1 MKILNRLWN
10 DEAGFIVSSELILL
24 SAIVVMGILVGMQ
37 TVREAVIGELAD
49 AAIALSS
56 INQSY
61 SFSGVTGHSSSVAGS
76 VYVDTADWCDMLN
89 TASTSGF
96 DGCIASGIA
105 ATATVF

>member
-76 VYVDTADWCDMLN
+76 SYLDTPDWCDVTN
-89 TASTSGF
+89 TAGTSGF
-96 DGCIASGIA
+96 DACISVVSAIGG
-105 ATATVF
+105 VF